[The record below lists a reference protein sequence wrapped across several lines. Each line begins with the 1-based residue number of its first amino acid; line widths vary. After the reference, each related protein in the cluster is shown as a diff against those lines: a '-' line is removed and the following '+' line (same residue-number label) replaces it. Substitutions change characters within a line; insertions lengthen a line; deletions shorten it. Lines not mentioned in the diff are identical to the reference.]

1 MNRIMLYQD
10 DARGITGVSNVFIDS
25 YMKDANDAQLKIYL
39 YLNRMFAANM
49 PVSISDM
56 ADKFNHTEKDVIRSL
71 QYWERMKLLNLDYD
85 DNRNIIGIRFRTPE
99 FSVTNTEQ
107 PRNLAPIVSLVPAST
122 DRKVSEKREED
133 NLSSSSAVCE
143 RRDITRCAPDKP
155 TYTAD
160 MLRSYKNNEEIS
172 EMLCIAEQYL
182 GKTLSPADFK
192 SILYI
197 HLELGYSMD
206 MLDVLLEYCLE
217 RGKKEMR
224 YIEKTA
230 MGWYEQ
236 GISTVTQARKG
247 AGKYDQT
254 IYTIMKA
261 LGKNGI
267 PTAKEVDYIN
277 KWTGNYG
284 FSMDV
289 IVECC
294 TKTVLA
300 VDTHRFEYA
309 DRVLSN
315 WKEQNLYS
323 LKDIKEAEKAYR
335 NRSRTSAATNKS
347 TTGKFNQ
354 FPQHDYDFEAL
365 EKEILS
371 N

>member
-10 DARGITGVSNVFIDS
+10 DACGFTGVSNVFIDS

-39 YLNRMFAANM
+39 YLIRMFSANM
-49 PVSISDM
+49 SVSISDM

-71 QYWERMKLLNLDYD
+71 QYWERMKILSLEYD
-85 DNRNIIGIRFRTPE
+85 EGKNIAGIRLQAPMANNNGE
-99 FSVTNTEQ
+99 
-107 PRNLAPIVSLVPAST
+107 PAIKPLAPIVSMVPMPS
-122 DRKVSEKREED
+122 SE
-133 NLSSSSAVCE
+133 NTSSSIRTAPEKPSYSADQL
-143 RRDITRCAPDKP
+143 RTYKDK
-155 TYTAD
+155 
-160 MLRSYKNNEEIS
+160 EEIG

-182 GKTLSPADFK
+182 GKTLSPSDLK

-206 MLDVLLEYCLE
+206 MLDTLLEYCLE

-236 GISTVTQARKG
+236 GIDTVAQAK
-247 AGKYDQT
+247 AGISKYDKT
-254 IYTIMKA
+254 IYSVMKA
-261 LGKNGI
+261 LGKNGT

-277 KWTGNYG
+277 KWTGSFG

-289 IVECC
+289 IFECC
-294 TKTVLA
+294 ERTVLA

-309 DRVLSN
+309 DRILSN
-315 WKEQNLYS
+315 WKEQNVNS
-323 LKDIKEAEKAYR
+323 VREVKELDKAYR
-335 NRSRTSAATNKS
+335 NKS
-347 TTGKFNQ
+347 KSNNINTYAKANQNKFNQ

-365 EKEILS
+365 ERDILS

>member
-10 DARGITGVSNVFIDS
+10 DACGLTGVSNVFIDS

-39 YLNRMFAANM
+39 YLIRMFSANM
-49 PVSISDM
+49 PVSVSDM

-71 QYWERMKLLNLDYD
+71 QYWERIKILSLEYD
-85 DNRNIIGIRFRTPE
+85 DGKNITGIRLQAPVADSNGE
-99 FSVTNTEQ
+99 PAVK
-107 PRNLAPIVSLVPAST
+107 PLAPIVSMVPTPSSDKTPST
-122 DRKVSEKREED
+122 KVSSATRIAPEKP
-133 NLSSSSAVCE
+133 SYSANQL
-143 RRDITRCAPDKP
+143 RTYKDK
-155 TYTAD
+155 
-160 MLRSYKNNEEIS
+160 EEIG
-172 EMLCIAEQYL
+172 EMLCIVEQYL
-182 GKTLSPADFK
+182 GKTLSPADLK

-206 MLDVLLEYCLE
+206 MLDALLEYCLE

-236 GISTVTQARKG
+236 GIDTVKQAK
-247 AGKYDQT
+247 AGVSKYDKT
-254 IYTIMKA
+254 IYSVMKA

-277 KWTGNYG
+277 KWTGSFG

-289 IVECC
+289 IIECC
-294 TKTVLA
+294 ERTVLA

-309 DRVLSN
+309 DRILSN
-315 WKEQNLYS
+315 WKEQNVNS
-323 LKDIKEAEKAYR
+323 VREVKELDKAYR
-335 NRSRTSAATNKS
+335 NKTKNTSCNTYAKAGQN
-347 TTGKFNQ
+347 KFNQ

-365 EKEILS
+365 ERDILS

>member
-10 DARGITGVSNVFIDS
+10 DAQGLTGVSNVFIDS

-39 YLNRMFAANM
+39 YLIRMFSANM

-56 ADKFNHTEKDVIRSL
+56 ADKFNHTEKEVIRSL
-71 QYWERMKLLNLDYD
+71 QYWERMRILSLDYD
-85 DNRNIIGIRFRTPE
+85 DSKNIIGIRLQPPMAD
-99 FSVTNTEQ
+99 TNGE
-107 PRNLAPIVSLVPAST
+107 PAVKPLAPIVPMLPASSDKNT
-122 DRKVSEKREED
+122 AEHTS
-133 NLSSSSAVCE
+133 LS
-143 RRDITRCAPDKP
+143 TRIAPDKP
-155 TYTAD
+155 SYSVDELRTYKD
-160 MLRSYKNNEEIS
+160 KEEIS

-182 GKTLSPADFK
+182 GKTLSPADLK

-206 MLDVLLEYCLE
+206 MLDALLEYCLE

-236 GISTVTQARKG
+236 GIDTVKQAKTG
-247 AGKYDQT
+247 VSKYDKT
-254 IYTIMKA
+254 IYSVMKA

-277 KWTGNYG
+277 KWTGSLG

-289 IVECC
+289 IFECC
-294 TKTVLA
+294 ERTVLA

-309 DRVLSN
+309 DRILSN
-315 WKEQNLYS
+315 WKEQNVHS
-323 LKDIKEAEKAYR
+323 VREVKELDKAYR
-335 NRSRTSAATNKS
+335 NKAKS
-347 TTGKFNQ
+347 NNSTAYGKTGQNKFNQ

-365 EKEILS
+365 ERDILS